1 MFIAHL
7 PTGYLAS
14 KALAPVLQKY
24 TVNYKQLMFW
34 GLLGAIAPD
43 FDLLYFFL
51 IDHQQHHHH
60 LYFPHLPIVWL
71 ALFSLSLLWF
81 RHDRQHGSLAL
92 IFSINGFIHL
102 LLDSVVGD
110 VWWLAPVI
118 DKPYALFHIEALHQ
132 PWWLNFLLHWSFLL
146 ELIICL
152 LALAVC
158 YRQRRLRPATSNINT
173 P

>member
-7 PTGYLAS
+7 PAGYLVTRC
-14 KALAPVLQKY
+14 LAPALRKY
-24 TVNYKQLMFW
+24 QPDYRQLMGW
-34 GLLGAIAPD
+34 GLLGAIIPD
-43 FDLLYFFL
+43 VDLLYFFL

-60 LYFPHLPIVWL
+60 MYFPHLPIVWL
-71 ALFSLSLLWF
+71 VLLGLSLLWF
-81 RHDRQHGSLAL
+81 RYDRRRGSLAL

-110 VWWLAPVI
+110 IWWLAPFI

-146 ELIICL
+146 ELSIS
-152 LALAVC
+152 LAAVLVFVGA
-158 YRQRRLRPATSNINT
+158 RQQQSPAIQNAKQ
-173 P
+173 

>member
-7 PTGYLAS
+7 PAGYITSTAF
-14 KALAPVLQKY
+14 APFFKKY
-24 TVNYKQLMFW
+24 GVTYKQLMIY

-51 IDHQQHHHH
+51 VDNRQHHHH
-60 LYFPHLPIVWL
+60 MYFPHLPIVWL
-71 ALFSLSLLWF
+71 LLLGLSLLWF
-81 RHDRQHGSLAL
+81 KYDRQRGSLAL

-110 VWWLAPVI
+110 IWWLAPVI
-118 DKPYALFHIEALHQ
+118 DKAYALFHIEALHQ

-146 ELIICL
+146 ELSICL
-152 LALAVC
+152 VALLVFLKSKRTA
-158 YRQRRLRPATSNINT
+158 A
-173 P
+173 

>member
-7 PTGYLAS
+7 PTGYITTT
-14 KALAPVLQKY
+14 ALAPFFQKQGV
-24 TVNYKQLMFW
+24 TYKQLMIC

-51 IDHQQHHHH
+51 VDNQQHHHH
-60 LYFPHLPIVWL
+60 MYFPHLPIVWL
-71 ALFSLSLLWF
+71 VLLGLSLLWF
-81 RHDRQHGSLAL
+81 KLNPRYSSLAL
-92 IFSINGFIHL
+92 VFSINGFIHL

-110 VWWLAPVI
+110 IWWLAPVI

-146 ELIICL
+146 ELSICL
-152 LALAVC
+152 VAVIIFLRSR
-158 YRQRRLRPATSNINT
+158 RQAT
-173 P
+173 